1 MEGNADALAA
11 RQESMIGELREA
23 IGDGIA
29 EAAVVRLRRVVVTVA
44 AGSLRDAVSFMK
56 DHWGLSHVSMVTG
69 RDAGEGLEVLYH
81 FFVDGVTVTLRVS
94 VPREAPEV
102 PSITDLVPGANF
114 YERELYDLLGIR
126 AAGHPGLKRLVLPE
140 DWPDG
145 VFPLRK
151 DWQPPEG
158 GETT

>member
-1 MEGNADALAA
+1 MEGNADALTA
-11 RQESMIGELREA
+11 RQEGMIGELRGA
-23 IGDGIA
+23 IGAGIA
-29 EAAVVRLRRVVVTVA
+29 EAVAVRLHRVMFTVA
-44 AGSLRDAVSFMK
+44 AGSLRDAVTFMK
-56 DHWGLSHVSMVTG
+56 DHWGLLHVSAVTG
-69 RDAGEGLEVLYH
+69 RDAGDAFEVLYH

-94 VPREAPEV
+94 LPREAPEV
-102 PSITDLVPGANF
+102 PSITELIPGANF

-126 AAGHPGLKRLVLPE
+126 AVGHPGLKRLVLPE

-158 GETT
+158 GETA